1 MGNREIIEFFS
12 QKLETRDFLKSSLLK
27 NEAATPLQPS
37 CRSCLWAQAAA
48 SVREQLGAAFQALAL
63 GPGLRYPGALSSLP
77 SPPAAADASPAAA
90 SNLRLGAGNIQCSS
104 AFLFFFFF
112 LYLGRG
118 ACRPIICTSKRNA
131 GSPFFLASQESGWS
145 SAWSPSHLPSACQGT
160 RSSAAPVRSP
170 LQCASPCPGYL
181 FFYCPLSVSL
191 CNPQGFC
198 LGRGG

>member
-104 AFLFFFFF
+104 AFLFFFSLPRQGRLQTHYLYIQTERRFPFLLGLAGVGLEQRVVPESPPLSMPGDSFF
-112 LYLGRG
+112 
-118 ACRPIICTSKRNA
+118 
-131 GSPFFLASQESGWS
+131 GSPSQKPTPVRLA
-145 SAWSPSHLPSACQGT
+145 LPS
-160 RSSAAPVRSP
+160 
-170 LQCASPCPGYL
+170 
-181 FFYCPLSVSL
+181 LSFLLLSLVSFTL
-191 CNPQGFC
+191 
-198 LGRGG
+198 